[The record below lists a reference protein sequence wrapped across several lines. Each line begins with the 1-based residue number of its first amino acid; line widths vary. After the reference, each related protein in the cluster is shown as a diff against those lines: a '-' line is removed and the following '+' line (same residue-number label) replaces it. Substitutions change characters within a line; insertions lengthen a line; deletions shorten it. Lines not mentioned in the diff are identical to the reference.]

1 MTQARTLVN
10 QALEVETNA
19 ELVASIKEAKEGLVA
34 LTNVNRDALDAALE
48 DAAEITNPDDAK
60 YTPKTWAAFAAALDA
75 AQKVAA
81 DAKQSAINKAAE
93 ALTAAMAGLELIP
106 DLNALSAKIATA
118 KAVDQTLYV
127 SKTLTALNDA
137 ITKADALLV
146 DENATGS
153 QVNAIIADIDAA
165 IAALA
170 AKVDPKPLS
179 DKITA
184 TETQYKPE
192 AYTAMTYGKVKGAV
206 EDAKDA
212 VEANDMSQADLD
224 ALVKAIDDA
233 IKGLKDKA
241 TWTDTDAFLETVK
254 DLRDTDYTKESWEDY
269 TEALNKVQG
278 YMQEDKKLNVS
289 VEDEAKYLAELKAAY
304 EALVAYAT
312 YGAIDTRIGELDAL
326 DETKYTAESWKALQD
341 AIKAVNALKSD
352 RYATQP
358 QADEALAA
366 INAAVEAL
374 VEATAQGDATTPT
387 TNNGGDATEPE
398 KKGCGGVIATTAVV
412 MTSVLALGAAF
423 VAKKKED

>member
-1 MTQARTLVN
+1 
-10 QALEVETNA
+10 
-19 ELVASIKEAKEGLVA
+19 
-34 LTNVNRDALDAALE
+34 
-48 DAAEITNPDDAK
+48 
-60 YTPKTWAAFAAALDA
+60 
-75 AQKVAA
+75 
-81 DAKQSAINKAAE
+81 
-93 ALTAAMAGLELIP
+93 
-106 DLNALSAKIATA
+106 
-118 KAVDQTLYV
+118 
-127 SKTLTALNDA
+127 
-137 ITKADALLV
+137 
-146 DENATGS
+146 
-153 QVNAIIADIDAA
+153 
-165 IAALA
+165 
-170 AKVDPKPLS
+170 
-179 DKITA
+179 
-184 TETQYKPE
+184 
-192 AYTAMTYGKVKGAV
+192 MTYGKVKGAV
-206 EDAKDA
+206 EDAKKA

-241 TWTDTDAFLETVK
+241 NWTDTNAFLETVK

-278 YMQEDKKLNVS
+278 YMKEDKKPNVS

-312 YGAIDTRIGELDAL
+312 YGAIDTRVDELDAL

-341 AIKAVNALKSD
+341 AIKAANALKSD

-374 VEATAQGDATTPT
+374 VEAGANSGDATTPT